1 MMMKINNYEL
11 FLYLVMIA
19 YSMVGCAG
27 NSICINLNEKKIVSK
42 EGDIVRFEIEEN
54 DTSYYFLLKGK
65 VRHQKT
71 VDLKD
76 IYNNNRVDESFR
88 FGKMNSFSLKPR
100 STYIFTNRTVYD
112 ATPASLK
119 FYTDSVGNL
128 HSLDNRI
135 CE

>member
-1 MMMKINNYEL
+1 MMMKINNYVF
-11 FLYLVMIA
+11 FLYLVMFA
-19 YSMVGCAG
+19 YSMIGCAG
-27 NSICINLNEKKIVSK
+27 NNICINLNEKKIVSK

-54 DTSYYFLLKGK
+54 DTSYYFLLKGN

-76 IYNNNRVDESFR
+76 IYSKNRVDESFR

-100 STYIFTNRTVYD
+100 STYIFTNRTVFD
-112 ATPASLK
+112 ASRVSLK

-128 HSLDNRI
+128 HS
-135 CE
+135 

>member
-1 MMMKINNYEL
+1 MKINNDVF

-27 NSICINLNEKKIVSK
+27 NNICINLNEKKIVSK
-42 EGDIVRFEIEEN
+42 EGDIIRFEIEEN
-54 DTSYYFLLKGK
+54 DTSYYFLLKGN

-76 IYNNNRVDESFR
+76 IYNKNRVDESFR

-100 STYIFTNRTVYD
+100 STYIFTNRTVFD
-112 ATPASLK
+112 ASRVSLK
-119 FYTDSVGNL
+119 FYTDSIGNL
-128 HSLDNRI
+128 HSLDNQV

>member
-1 MMMKINNYEL
+1 MMMKINNDVF

-27 NSICINLNEKKIVSK
+27 NNICINLNEKKIVSK

-54 DTSYYFLLKGK
+54 DTSYYFLLKGN

-76 IYNNNRVDESFR
+76 IYSKNRVDESFR
-88 FGKMNSFSLKPR
+88 FGKMNSFSFKPR
-100 STYIFTNRTVYD
+100 STYIFTNRTVFD
-112 ATPASLK
+112 ASRVSLK

-128 HSLDNRI
+128 HS
-135 CE
+135 

>member
-1 MMMKINNYEL
+1 MKINNDVF

-27 NSICINLNEKKIVSK
+27 NNICINLNEKKIVSK

-54 DTSYYFLLKGK
+54 DTSYYFLLKGN

-76 IYNNNRVDESFR
+76 IYSKNRVDESFR

-100 STYIFTNRTVYD
+100 STYIFTNRTVFD
-112 ATPASLK
+112 ASRVSLK

-128 HSLDNRI
+128 HS
-135 CE
+135 

>member
-1 MMMKINNYEL
+1 MMMKINNDVF

-27 NSICINLNEKKIVSK
+27 NNICINLNEKKIVSK

-54 DTSYYFLLKGK
+54 DTSYYFLLKGN

-76 IYNNNRVDESFR
+76 IYSKNRVDESFR

-100 STYIFTNRTVYD
+100 STYIFTNRTVFD
-112 ATPASLK
+112 ASRVSLK

-128 HSLDNRI
+128 HS
-135 CE
+135 

>member
-1 MMMKINNYEL
+1 MKINNDVF

-27 NSICINLNEKKIVSK
+27 NNICINLNEKKIVSK
-42 EGDIVRFEIEEN
+42 EGDIVRFEIEED
-54 DTSYYFLLKGK
+54 DTSYYFLLKGN

-76 IYNNNRVDESFR
+76 IYSKNRVDESFR

-100 STYIFTNRTVYD
+100 STYIFTNRTVFD
-112 ATPASLK
+112 ASRVSLK

-128 HSLDNRI
+128 HSLDNRV